1 MCFPRIPLLYFYG
14 GKEESCCDVV
24 SEESFENGRKK
35 KSFKFIWKD
44 KESGMGF
51 VSDTTKSTQLSV
63 LFQYQKVKGAFF
75 FFDSKKKHKIS
86 FVIIKR
92 EELIC
97 SDFT

>member
-24 SEESFENGRKK
+24 SEESFAKRKK
-35 KSFKFIWKD
+35 EKVFQIIWKD

-51 VSDTTKSTQLSV
+51 VSDTTKSAPLSV

-75 FFDSKKKHKIS
+75 FSIAKKHKIS
-86 FVIIKR
+86 FVITKR
-92 EELIC
+92 EVLRPQM
-97 SDFT
+97 